1 MLNRSAGV
9 PKLAKWNLSL
19 SFLNSAAVA
28 ILLSIRLRM
37 RSELYATLKAK
48 LHCDGGL
55 ASGSDGKPE
64 EFRFDLLA
72 RTAHVSVANDGR
84 NAAVIGRRLRF
95 WRLGAWAYVG
105 LPGAGLRN
113 VLGKFFRQSEKR
125 SFLRSHWRRPRCTA
139 RRR

>member
-1 MLNRSAGV
+1 VLNRSAEV

-28 ILLSIRLRM
+28 ILLSIKLRCDL
-37 RSELYATLKAK
+37 SYTQYSKPSCIATV
-48 LHCDGGL
+48 GV

-105 LPGAGLRN
+105 LLGAGLRN
-113 VLGKFFRQSEKR
+113 VLGKFFR
-125 SFLRSHWRRPRCTA
+125 
-139 RRR
+139 